1 MTDTSPIRIEFE
13 LSEGDL
19 EYFRNRLLKARE
31 RHGSETESQ
40 IIAAA
45 DQLAK
50 RSAEEGVPDF
60 MKSRIETLKT
70 MIAMLQDT
78 DWRLEGEDRK
88 YVVNA
93 LVYFAD
99 PHDMIPDEIPGVGF
113 LDDAIMI
120 DLAARE
126 LNPEVAAYIEFCENR
141 DELAEGVEDAQPLE
155 AARDILQSRMRRQRR
170 RSVRRGARGGR
181 GYSLFGSV

>member
-13 LSEGDL
+13 LSDADL
-19 EYFRNRLLKARE
+19 EYFRKRLLDART
-31 RHGSETESQ
+31 RHGADTEAQ

-45 DQLAK
+45 EALAK
-50 RSAEEGVPDF
+50 RSTDVGVPDF
-60 MKSRIETLKT
+60 MKTRIETLNT
-70 MIAMLQDT
+70 MIAMLQDQ

-126 LNPEVAAYIEFCENR
+126 LNPEVSAYIEFCDNR
-141 DELAEGVEDAQPLE
+141 DELQQGVDDADSLE
-155 AARDILQSRMRRQRR
+155 ESRHILQNRMRRQRR
-170 RSVRRGARGGR
+170 RSVRRGGRGGR

>member
-1 MTDTSPIRIEFE
+1 MADNSPIRIEFE
-13 LSEGDL
+13 LSEGDMD
-19 EYFRNRLLKARE
+19 YFRKRLLDARA
-31 RHGSETESQ
+31 RHGEDTEVQ

-45 DQLAK
+45 DALAK
-50 RSAEEGVPDF
+50 RSTEEGLPDF

-70 MIAMLQDT
+70 MIAMLQDQ
-78 DWRLEGEDRK
+78 DWRLEGEDRQ
-88 YVVNA
+88 YVINA

-126 LNPEVAAYIEFCENR
+126 LDPEVSAYIEFCENR

-155 AARDILQSRMRRQRR
+155 ESRH
-170 RSVRRGARGGR
+170 
-181 GYSLFGSV
+181 